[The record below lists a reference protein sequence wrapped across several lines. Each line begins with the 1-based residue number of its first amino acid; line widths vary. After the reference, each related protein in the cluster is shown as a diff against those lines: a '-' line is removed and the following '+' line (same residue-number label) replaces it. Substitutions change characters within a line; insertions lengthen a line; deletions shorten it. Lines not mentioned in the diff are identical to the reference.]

1 MCTPP
6 TFNAS
11 EGDNNRELNND
22 RMASALTRLRLLNP
36 NLESLSRMSTEE
48 ILNHAI
54 AIINEPFDLDFEHY
68 EDQDNGQGA
77 EQLRDNDDSALMR
90 LRLLHP
96 NLFRLPRMSS
106 DEILNR
112 AIAIVNEPFNLDL
125 EEYQA
130 EDRRE
135 GDSVNNGGDSDDDE
149 FPGSVGGP
157 SD

>member
-1 MCTPP
+1 
-6 TFNAS
+6 
-11 EGDNNRELNND
+11 
-22 RMASALTRLRLLNP
+22 
-36 NLESLSRMSTEE
+36 MSTEE

-68 EDQDNGQGA
+68 EDQDNGQGD
-77 EQLRDNDDSALMR
+77 EQLRGNDDSALMR

-112 AIAIVNEPFNLDL
+112 AIAIVNEAFNLDL

-130 EDRRE
+130 EDHRE
-135 GDSVNNGGDSDDDE
+135 GDKQIMGTAAMMTNFMLLLADQAIDHRSRSA
-149 FPGSVGGP
+149 S
-157 SD
+157 